1 MDGGSSVDGINIP
14 NVDTIRN
21 KKRKHSPESGDP
33 SWSDSENITK
43 NMEQI
48 ANSINGLV
56 RVARQ
61 SQEMQQINMLHQRR
75 EKLEEAIQTLDSACM
90 ELEMN
95 LLESTGTRKQL
106 FECVFNRKKAEL
118 DDKKTEL
125 QEIMCTIHNQEN
137 KNSSTP
143 NVMPSFICVDGS
155 GSGQSADNDE

>member
-1 MDGGSSVDGINIP
+1 
-14 NVDTIRN
+14 
-21 KKRKHSPESGDP
+21 
-33 SWSDSENITK
+33 
-43 NMEQI
+43 MEQI

-56 RVARQ
+56 GVARQ
-61 SQEMQQINMLHQRR
+61 SQEMQQINMLHRRR

-90 ELEMN
+90 ELELN
-95 LLESTGTRKQL
+95 LLESTGTRKQV
-106 FECVFNRKKAEL
+106 FERVFNKKKAEL

-125 QEIMCTIHNQEN
+125 QAVAHTIHNQEN

>member
-1 MDGGSSVDGINIP
+1 MS
-14 NVDTIRN
+14 
-21 KKRKHSPESGDP
+21 ESG
-33 SWSDSENITK
+33 NITK

-56 RVARQ
+56 GVARQ
-61 SQEMQQINMLHQRR
+61 SQEMQQINMLHRHQ

-90 ELEMN
+90 ELELN
-95 LLESTGTRKQL
+95 LLESTGTRKQV

-125 QEIMCTIHNQEN
+125 QAIVHTIHNQEN